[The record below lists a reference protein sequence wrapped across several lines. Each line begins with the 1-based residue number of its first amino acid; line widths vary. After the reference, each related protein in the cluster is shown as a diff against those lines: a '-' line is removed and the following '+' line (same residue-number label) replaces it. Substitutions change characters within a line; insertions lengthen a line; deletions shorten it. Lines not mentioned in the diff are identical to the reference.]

1 MYWVTRWRIMT
12 YYIGFCLMDVGP
24 IASGLSF
31 NGYDKETKEPLFNR
45 VESINLHGL
54 EASGDVKAL
63 ISSWNIS
70 VHKWL
75 KYYIFL

>member
-1 MYWVTRWRIMT
+1 
-12 YYIGFCLMDVGP
+12 MDVGP